1 MTANV
6 HETIDALKYGR
17 LLAKTL
23 PKPPKTEAEN
33 DRLLAEVDKL
43 MSKGEEN
50 LTPEEDA
57 LLELMTTLIERFEE
71 EHYCIPDAPGH
82 EVLKTLMEDRG
93 LRQRDIVHLFGSRG
107 ITSEIVTGKRSIS
120 KAQAKKLGAFFHV
133 SAELFI

>member
-1 MTANV
+1 MTADA
-6 HETIDALKYGR
+6 HDAIDALKYGR

-71 EHYCIPDAPGH
+71 EHYPIPDARGH
-82 EVLKTLMEDRG
+82 EVLKMLMKDRG